1 MKFYIPTSSLNFD
14 NILSSESIAPEIFY
28 QERNYG
34 YKSFEVVENINYQN
48 SIVLITKMPKFLIH
62 DTKRENY
69 PMIIEVDIPETSFNS
84 YGINMLQCVHEFDI
98 YTANQT
104 IHINP
109 EICKIFFFD
118 SKSLS
123 SIKLKL
129 SDSLTIKMGK
139 FYHIGIAPKE
149 IQFEWKNTY
158 LPEEKNNQTQLDIS
172 EFIAK
177 DDNINRVK
185 GFLFAYVGGVLHSIP
200 NDTAKMRKVCREIYN
215 IISSI
220 LNDSSR
226 IPNSF
231 IESLNVLKNEF
242 DKLDQDKNK
251 LREIY
256 NNLFLYTPDTKRI
269 VDYFGEN
276 LIKKLICEKERIT
289 PYSFPKFSNNLSIEE
304 WEKINFEILK
314 FEKKDSPICTPQQ
327 VKDSIVN
334 ICIKENKLAKFDI
347 RSIDEEQ
354 KNLYIDLLNNCFLHK
369 DGISIDSVRIDKK
382 KLGDDIAKKIKSHV
396 GESEW
401 EYSHKSYFTAL
412 RQNIAN
418 ATPFDVTSSN
428 SIIEQ
433 SIAAFLLKGENLS
446 NLQKYLENNG
456 IGDVSLAYGFWGASI
471 GFANMPKT
479 LTNELFLSDSIEYT
493 SEIYKYIF
501 KQVHGI
507 ELKGK
512 IERKQ
517 ESVTTISSKL
527 NDNVFVKSKVE
538 EKKEITAQQANG
550 IETEYRE
557 KLKEIKLK
565 ESQINSIVEV
575 CKKYYF
581 NPTERLFSAIS
592 DIKGQGIGK
601 ATVEKIRNA
610 LLPNQQGSIQQHV
623 PTLGFDFPPEKEF
636 YLDDNAWSY
645 IEHLPFKSQKIKD
658 KVKKNLRTIQE
669 GYRPNGY
676 YFKRGDSNENKEV
689 IKHFLVWNISEKNS
703 YNKLQEYDFSNEL
716 REEIRK
722 ILESKYPN

>member
-123 SIKLKL
+123 SVKLKL

-200 NDTAKMRKVCREIYN
+200 NDIAKMRKVCREIYN

-226 IPNSF
+226 IPNNF

-314 FEKKDSPICTPQQ
+314 FEKKDSPIYTPQQ
-327 VKDSIVN
+327 VKGSIVN
-334 ICIKENKLAKFDI
+334 ISIKENKLAKFDI

-396 GESEW
+396 GEREW

-507 ELKGK
+507 DLKGK
-512 IERKQ
+512 FERKQ
-517 ESVTTISSKL
+517 EKESAIIIPSKL
-527 NDNVFVKSKVE
+527 NEQQTESIVHVVTNVTLLEQELLEFEAFTSKDKIVRSEIVTKLTEVGIYSLSNWDDKKVGSIKWATSKGQKKIVAAIKKTMTKPKTKSKAKSGFSQNQGFLFKCNTTGVFLNDLE
-538 EKKEITAQQANG
+538 FLLSNEDFINIVSKRKDWKKDLKWFIESHDKFHKDYERYWKGKPTDNESIIKQFIFFKKE
-550 IETEYRE
+550 EYKDCEVLLR
-557 KLKEIKLK
+557 KL
-565 ESQINSIVEV
+565 
-575 CKKYYF
+575 
-581 NPTERLFSAIS
+581 
-592 DIKGQGIGK
+592 
-601 ATVEKIRNA
+601 
-610 LLPNQQGSIQQHV
+610 
-623 PTLGFDFPPEKEF
+623 
-636 YLDDNAWSY
+636 YL
-645 IEHLPFKSQKIKD
+645 
-658 KVKKNLRTIQE
+658 
-669 GYRPNGY
+669 
-676 YFKRGDSNENKEV
+676 
-689 IKHFLVWNISEKNS
+689 
-703 YNKLQEYDFSNEL
+703 
-716 REEIRK
+716 
-722 ILESKYPN
+722 